1 MNYLN
6 IMRIK
11 PLAWTLILSST
22 VLIAMT
28 ACSALQNTSSEAPIE
43 VNLVA
48 INDLHGHLEPETK
61 SFINAGE
68 SAARKRTV
76 GGIDTIGG
84 ALNTWRAA
92 DPQLLFVGA
101 GDMIGATP
109 ALSSLWADEPTI
121 LALNQ
126 LNLRVSSVGN
136 HEFDQGSVEL
146 LRYQHGGCK
155 STRPD
160 KACRFE
166 SSFPGAKFTYLAA
179 NVINNASNQ
188 PILASY
194 RIEQAHG
201 VKIAFIGAVLQG
213 AAGIV
218 SGNGIA
224 NVHFTDEANA
234 INRWV
239 PEIKAQG
246 VSAIVVL
253 IHQGGETEEP
263 FDQTGCSQLRGPI
276 VEIVKHLDP
285 AIRLIIS
292 AHTHHGYTCQV
303 DGRTVTQGESYGHM
317 LTRIKLTINPGI
329 SDLSKK
335 ITAITAHNVLMETDH
350 YVPDPALSSFLQQL
364 KSRSEAVLARPIA
377 HLALARIER
386 EMNDA
391 GESPLG
397 DVIADSQLA
406 ATREFGAK
414 IAMLNQSSIR
424 ENLESGVNGSNYAQL
439 AITMPFGNTLIV
451 ESLSGAQLLALL
463 EQQGW
468 GRNMLQ
474 ISNGLRYSW
483 DLKRP
488 IGHRVVPDSVMLNG
502 VALDLHQQYRVSLNS
517 FIAQGGDG
525 FSVLTHGTETI
536 DTGINDLDALSK
548 YLIASERDG
557 HPAGLPQAE
566 KRIVRVK

>member
-1 MNYLN
+1 
-6 IMRIK
+6 MRKK
-11 PLAWTLILSST
+11 PLPWKVIFCGT
-22 VLIAMT
+22 VLIAIT
-28 ACSALQNTSSEAPIE
+28 ACSALQNASSGAPIE

-48 INDLHGHLEPETK
+48 INDLHGHLESETK
-61 SFINAGE
+61 SFIGVGE
-68 SAARKRTV
+68 PAARKIKV

-84 ALNTWRAA
+84 ALNAWRAE
-92 DPQLLFVGA
+92 DRQLLFVGA

-126 LNLRVSSVGN
+126 LKLRVSSVGN
-136 HEFDQGSVEL
+136 HEFDQGSAEL
-146 LRYQHGGCK
+146 MRYQHGGCK

-166 SSFPGAKFTYLAA
+166 SNFPGAHFPYLAA
-179 NVINNASNQ
+179 NVIDNTSNQ
-188 PILASY
+188 PILAAY
-194 RIEQAHG
+194 HIEQAHG
-201 VKIAFIGAVLQG
+201 IKIAFIGAVLQG
-213 AAGIV
+213 TAGIV
-218 SGNGIA
+218 SGSGIA

-285 AIRLIIS
+285 AIKLIIS

-317 LTRIKLTINPGI
+317 LTRITLTIDPKI
-329 SDLSKK
+329 SDVSKK
-335 ITAITAHNVLMETDH
+335 ITAITAHNVLMETNK
-350 YVPDPALSSFLQQL
+350 YVPDPALSLFLQKL
-364 KSRSEAVLARPIA
+364 KARSEAVLAKPIA
-377 HLALARIER
+377 HLALPRIER
-386 EMNDA
+386 AMNDA

-424 ENLESGVNGSNYAQL
+424 EDLESGANGSNYAQL

-451 ESLSGAQLLALL
+451 ESLSGAQLIALL

-468 GRNMLQ
+468 GHNMLQ
-474 ISNGLRYSW
+474 ISDGLQYRW

-488 IGHRVVPDSVMLNG
+488 VGHRVLPGSVTLNG
-502 VALDLHQQYRVSLNS
+502 IAIDTHQQYRVSLNS

-525 FSVLTHGTETI
+525 FSVLTQGTERL
-536 DTGINDLDALSK
+536 DTGINDLDALSR
-548 YLIASERDG
+548 YLIARERDG
-557 HPAGLPQAE
+557 HPAGLPQAA
-566 KRIVRVK
+566 KRIVRVH